1 MTMGNSWDELLDRT
15 LQDVQANDAQTAVQA
30 GKQAQAER
38 GLTKR
43 QRKEKARQAA
53 RVRVFYDVPDW
64 LRDAIQ
70 EQAEREGTSASSLA
84 AALLAEGLWALR
96 AGKVDLQKR
105 PSDSPRFDW
114 IVEVKERDAG
124 GGFRRIFV
132 PRGDIVG

>member
-1 MTMGNSWDELLDRT
+1 MGSSWDDLIETTLDEVT
-15 LQDVQANDAQTAVQA
+15 TADAQAATEA
-30 GKQAQAER
+30 GKQAQMER
-38 GLTKR
+38 GLTKK

-64 LRDAIQ
+64 VRDAIQ
-70 EQAEREGTSASSLA
+70 EQAELERTSASSLA

-114 IVEVKERDAG
+114 IVEVRERDAG
-124 GGFRRIFV
+124 GGFMRVFKSK
-132 PRGDIVG
+132 GDIVG

>member
-1 MTMGNSWDELLDRT
+1 MGSTWDTLLEKT
-15 LQDVQANDAQTAVQA
+15 LEDVQAGDAQSAVQA

-38 GLTKR
+38 GLTKK

-70 EQAEREGTSASSLA
+70 AQAEAERTSASSLA

-114 IVEVKERDAG
+114 IVEVRERDAG
-124 GGFRRIFV
+124 GGFMRVFKLK
-132 PRGDIVG
+132 GDIVG